1 MSPKPFFMLFEDF
14 KKTSIR
20 CLLVGFTLLTS
31 CKDAQKN
38 EPVPYSKLAEI
49 IESLH
54 YQGRIESVSQG
65 SETPLASSNTVLA
78 IARTQDSNI
87 PPVAL
92 KTCLEAFLARST
104 NDSLKVV
111 TIEDLTGT
119 ASESLNGQPT
129 VGSMQNFASNQQALQ
144 FALSQGIPAILAL
157 NVDHINIRE
166 AKSSTG
172 LVLAD
177 ARGTVSL
184 LSGADAVRLE
194 TASGS
199 TTQRGFDVNQ
209 MIDKALDGLAG
220 SLAAQIANWR
230 LPVTTNINQAFC
242 EIHARIEG
250 LSMPSFET
258 LNGHPVFQN
267 QNLSVFAEGASVE
280 IDGVLVGQTPCKITT
295 GRGMRKLKVH
305 RNGLKPFEAVVN
317 LTGKNRFDAILSPTP
332 ETITQF
338 NDQLAFLRSLDQKQA
353 ISEAT
358 VNSIN
363 GYAKMLRQSGFRID
377 QRTIEDSKKL
387 SLDKEDRP
395 Q

>member
-1 MSPKPFFMLFEDF
+1 MSFLAF

-20 CLLVGFTLLTS
+20 VLLLGSLLLAS
-31 CKDAQKN
+31 CKDAKKE

-49 IESLH
+49 VESLH
-54 YQGRIESVSQG
+54 YQGRLDPVSQG
-65 SETPLASSNTVLA
+65 SENPVPSSNTVLA

-87 PPVAL
+87 PPTAL
-92 KTCLEAFLARST
+92 KTCLEAFLARSI
-104 NDSLKVV
+104 NDSFQVV
-111 TIEDLTGT
+111 TIEDLTGS
-119 ASESLNGQPT
+119 ASESLDGQPAE
-129 VGSMQNFASNQQALQ
+129 GSMQNFATNQQALQ
-144 FALSQGIPAILAL
+144 FALSQGIPAVLAL

-166 AKSSTG
+166 AKSSPG

-184 LSGADAVRLE
+184 LSGTDAARLE

-209 MIDKALDGLAG
+209 MIDKSLDGLAG
-220 SLAAQIANWR
+220 SLAEQIANWR
-230 LPVTTNINQAFC
+230 LPETTNANQAFC

-250 LSMPSFET
+250 LTMPSFDT
-258 LNGHPVFQN
+258 LNGQPVFQN
-267 QNLSVFAEGASVE
+267 QNLPVFAEGASVE
-280 IDGVLVGQTPCKITT
+280 IDGVLVGQTPCTITT
-295 GRGMRKLKVH
+295 GRGMRKLRVY
-305 RNGLKPFEAVVN
+305 RDGLKPCEAVVN

-332 ETITQF
+332 ETLAQF
-338 NDQLAFLRSLDQKQA
+338 NDQLAFLRALDQQQA

-377 QRTIEDSKKL
+377 QRTIKDSKKL

>member
-1 MSPKPFFMLFEDF
+1 MGCM
-14 KKTSIR
+14 
-20 CLLVGFTLLTS
+20 LLTS
-31 CKDAQKN
+31 CKEAKKD

-49 IESLH
+49 VESLH
-54 YQGRIESVSQG
+54 YQGRMEPVSQG
-65 SETPLASSNTVLA
+65 SENPIPSSNTVLV

-104 NDSLKVV
+104 NDSFKVV
-111 TIEDLTGT
+111 TIEDLTGS
-119 ASESLNGQPT
+119 ASESLRGQPAEGG
-129 VGSMQNFASNQQALQ
+129 VQNFASNQQALQ
-144 FALSQGIPAILAL
+144 FALSQGIPAVLAL
-157 NVDHINIRE
+157 SVDHINIRE
-166 AKSSTG
+166 AKSSPG
-172 LVLAD
+172 MVLAD

-209 MIDKALDGLAG
+209 MIDKSLDGLAG

-230 LPVTTNINQAFC
+230 LPETTNANQAFC

-250 LSMPSFET
+250 LTMPSFET
-258 LNGHPVFQN
+258 LNGQPVFQN
-267 QNLSVFAEGASVE
+267 QNLPVFAEGASVE
-280 IDGVLVGQTPCKITT
+280 IDGVLVGQTPCNITT

-305 RNGLKPFEAVVN
+305 RDGLKPFEAVVN

-332 ETITQF
+332 ETLARF
-338 NDQLAFLRSLDQKQA
+338 NEQLAFLRALDQKQA

-377 QRTIEDSKKL
+377 QRNIKDSNQL
-387 SLDKEDRP
+387 SLDKEERP

>member
-1 MSPKPFFMLFEDF
+1 MSFQAL
-14 KKTSIR
+14 KKTPITV
-20 CLLVGFTLLTS
+20 LLLGSVFFSS
-31 CKDAQKN
+31 CKDAKKD
-38 EPVPYSKLAEI
+38 ETVPYSKLAEI
-49 IESLH
+49 VESLH
-54 YQGRIESVSQG
+54 YQGRLDPVSQG
-65 SETPLASSNTVLA
+65 SENPLPSSNTVLA

-87 PPVAL
+87 PPAAL

-104 NDSLKVV
+104 NDSFKVV

-119 ASESLNGQPT
+119 ASESLDGQPAE
-129 VGSMQNFASNQQALQ
+129 GGMQNFASNQQALQ
-144 FALSQGIPAILAL
+144 FALSQGIPAVLAL
-157 NVDHINIRE
+157 NVDNINIRE
-166 AKSSTG
+166 AKSSPG

-184 LSGADAVRLE
+184 LSGADAARLE

-220 SLAAQIANWR
+220 SLAEQISNWR
-230 LPVTTNINQAFC
+230 LPETTDANQALC

-250 LSMPSFET
+250 LTMPSFET
-258 LNGHPVFQN
+258 LNGQPVFQN
-267 QNLSVFAEGASVE
+267 QNLPVFAEGASVE
-280 IDGVLVGQTPCKITT
+280 IDGVLVGQTPCTITT
-295 GRGMRKLKVH
+295 GRGMRKLKVY
-305 RNGLKPFEAVVN
+305 RDGLKPFEAVVN

-332 ETITQF
+332 ETLAQF
-338 NDQLAFLRSLDQKQA
+338 NDQLAFLRALDQQQA

-377 QRTIEDSKKL
+377 QRTIKDSNKL

>member
-1 MSPKPFFMLFEDF
+1 MLFEVF

-20 CLLVGFTLLTS
+20 CLLVGFMLLTS
-31 CKDAQKN
+31 CNDAPKN

-49 IESLH
+49 VESLH
-54 YQGRIESVSQG
+54 YQGRMESVSQG
-65 SETPLASSNTVLA
+65 SENPLPSSNTVLA

-92 KTCLEAFLARST
+92 KTCLEAFLARSA
-104 NDSLKVV
+104 NDSFKVV

-119 ASESLNGQPT
+119 ASESLNGQPAE
-129 VGSMQNFASNQQALQ
+129 GSMQNFASNQQALQ
-144 FALSQGIPAILAL
+144 YALSQGIPAVLAL

-166 AKSSTG
+166 AKSSPG

-209 MIDKALDGLAG
+209 MIDKSLDGLAVA
-220 SLAAQIANWR
+220 LAAQIANWR
-230 LPVTTNINQAFC
+230 LPETTNLNQAFC

-258 LNGHPVFQN
+258 LNGQPVFQN
-267 QNLSVFAEGASVE
+267 QNLPVFAEGASVE
-280 IDGVLVGQTPCKITT
+280 IDGVLVGQSPCKIMT
-295 GRGMRKLKVH
+295 GRGMRKLKVY
-305 RNGLKPFEAVVN
+305 RDGLKSFEAVVN
-317 LTGKNRFDAILSPTP
+317 LTGKNRFDAILAPTP
-332 ETITQF
+332 ETLARF
-338 NDQLAFLRSLDQKQA
+338 NDQLAFLRALDQKQA

-377 QRTIEDSKKL
+377 QRTIDDSKKL
-387 SLDKEDRP
+387 SLDKEDR
-395 Q
+395 QQ

>member
-1 MSPKPFFMLFEDF
+1 MSFQAS
-14 KKTSIR
+14 KKTSITV
-20 CLLVGFTLLTS
+20 LLLGSLLLAS
-31 CKDAQKN
+31 CKDAKKE

-49 IESLH
+49 VESLH
-54 YQGRIESVSQG
+54 YQGRLDPVSQG
-65 SETPLASSNTVLA
+65 SENSVPSSNTVLA

-87 PPVAL
+87 PPAAL

-104 NDSLKVV
+104 NDYFTVV
-111 TIEDLTGT
+111 TIEDLTGS
-119 ASESLNGQPT
+119 ASESLDGQPAE
-129 VGSMQNFASNQQALQ
+129 GSMQNFASNQQALQ
-144 FALSQGIPAILAL
+144 FALSQGIPAVLAL

-166 AKSSTG
+166 AKSSPG

-184 LSGADAVRLE
+184 LSGTEAARLE

-209 MIDKALDGLAG
+209 MIDKALDELAC
-220 SLAAQIANWR
+220 SLAEQMANWR
-230 LPVTTNINQAFC
+230 LPETTNANQAFC

-250 LSMPSFET
+250 LTMPSFDT

-267 QNLSVFAEGASVE
+267 QNLPVFAEGASVE
-280 IDGVLVGQTPCKITT
+280 IDGVLVGQTPCTITT
-295 GRGMRKLKVH
+295 GRGMRKLKVY
-305 RNGLKPFEAVVN
+305 RDGLKPFEAVVN

-332 ETITQF
+332 ETLAQF
-338 NDQLAFLRSLDQKQA
+338 NDQLAFLRALDQQQA

-377 QRTIEDSKKL
+377 QRTIKDSKKL

>member
-1 MSPKPFFMLFEDF
+1 MPLLAF
-14 KKTSIR
+14 KKTLIR
-20 CLLVGFTLLTS
+20 ILLLASLLLAS
-31 CKDAQKN
+31 CKDAKKE

-49 IESLH
+49 VESLH
-54 YQGRIESVSQG
+54 YQGRLDPVSQG
-65 SETPLASSNTVLA
+65 SENPTLSSNTVLA
-78 IARTQDSNI
+78 IARTQDSDI

-104 NDSLKVV
+104 NDSFKVV
-111 TIEDLTGT
+111 TIEDLTGS
-119 ASESLNGQPT
+119 ASESLDGQPAE
-129 VGSMQNFASNQQALQ
+129 GSMQNFASNQQALQ
-144 FALSQGIPAILAL
+144 FALSQGIPAVLAL

-166 AKSSTG
+166 AKSSPG
-172 LVLAD
+172 MVLAD

-184 LSGADAVRLE
+184 LSGTDAVRLE

-220 SLAAQIANWR
+220 SLAEQIANWR
-230 LPVTTNINQAFC
+230 LPETTNANQAFC

-250 LSMPSFET
+250 LTMPSFDT
-258 LNGHPVFQN
+258 LNGQPVFQN
-267 QNLSVFAEGASVE
+267 QNLPVFAEGASVE
-280 IDGVLVGQTPCKITT
+280 IDGVLVGQTPCTITT
-295 GRGMRKLKVH
+295 GRGMRKLKVY
-305 RNGLKPFEAVVN
+305 RDGLKPFEAVVN
-317 LTGKNRFDAILSPTP
+317 LTGKSRFDAILSPTP
-332 ETITQF
+332 ETLAQF
-338 NDQLAFLRSLDQKQA
+338 NDQLAFLRALDQQQA

-377 QRTIEDSKKL
+377 QRTIKDSKNL

>member
-1 MSPKPFFMLFEDF
+1 MSFLAF

-20 CLLVGFTLLTS
+20 VLLLGSLLLAS
-31 CKDAQKN
+31 CKDAKKE

-49 IESLH
+49 VESLH
-54 YQGRIESVSQG
+54 YQGRLDPVSQG
-65 SETPLASSNTVLA
+65 SENPVPSSNTVLA

-87 PPVAL
+87 PPTAL

-104 NDSLKVV
+104 NDSFQVV
-111 TIEDLTGT
+111 TIEDLTGS
-119 ASESLNGQPT
+119 ASESLDGQPAE
-129 VGSMQNFASNQQALQ
+129 GSMQNFASNQQALQ
-144 FALSQGIPAILAL
+144 FALSQGIPAVLAL

-166 AKSSTG
+166 AKSSPG

-184 LSGADAVRLE
+184 LSGTDAARLE

-209 MIDKALDGLAG
+209 MIDKSLDGLAG
-220 SLAAQIANWR
+220 SLAEQIANWR
-230 LPVTTNINQAFC
+230 LPETTNANQAFC

-250 LSMPSFET
+250 LTMPSFDT
-258 LNGHPVFQN
+258 LNGQPVFQN
-267 QNLSVFAEGASVE
+267 QNLPVFAEGASVE
-280 IDGVLVGQTPCKITT
+280 IDGVLVGQTPCTITT
-295 GRGMRKLKVH
+295 GRGMRKLRVY
-305 RNGLKPFEAVVN
+305 RDGLKPFEAVVN

-332 ETITQF
+332 ETLAQF
-338 NDQLAFLRSLDQKQA
+338 NDQLAFLRALDQQQA

-377 QRTIEDSKKL
+377 QRTIKDSKKL

>member
-1 MSPKPFFMLFEDF
+1 LGIML
-14 KKTSIR
+14 
-20 CLLVGFTLLTS
+20 LAS
-31 CKDAQKN
+31 CKDTKKE

-49 IESLH
+49 VESLN
-54 YQGRIESVSQG
+54 YQGRLDSVSQG
-65 SETPLASSNTVLA
+65 SENPLPASNTVLA

-87 PPVAL
+87 PPSAL
-92 KTCLEAFLARST
+92 KKCLEAFLARST
-104 NDSLKVV
+104 NDSFRIV
-111 TIEDLTGT
+111 TIQDLTGS
-119 ASESLNGQPT
+119 ASESLKGQPT
-129 VGSMQNFASNQQALQ
+129 EEGMQNFASNQQALQ

-166 AKSSTG
+166 AQSSPG
-172 LVLAD
+172 MILAD

-184 LSGADAVRLE
+184 LSGADAARLE

-199 TTQRGFDVNQ
+199 TNKRGFDVNQ
-209 MIDKALDGLAG
+209 MIDKALDGLAV
-220 SLAAQIANWR
+220 SLAEQITNWR
-230 LPVTTNINQAFC
+230 LSETSIVNQAVC

-250 LSMPSFET
+250 LTMPSFAT
-258 LNGHPVFQN
+258 LDGHPIFQN
-267 QNLSVFAEGASVE
+267 QNLPVFAEGASVE
-280 IDGVLVGQTPCKITT
+280 IDGVLVGQSPCKITT
-295 GRGMRKLKVH
+295 ARGMRKLRVY
-305 RNGLKPFEAVVN
+305 RDGLKTFEAVVN

-332 ETITQF
+332 ETLAQF
-338 NDQLAFLRSLDQKQA
+338 NDQLAFLRALDQQQD

-377 QRTIEDSKKL
+377 QRTIKDSKQL

>member
-1 MSPKPFFMLFEDF
+1 MSLQALH
-14 KKTSIR
+14 KTSIR
-20 CLLVGFTLLTS
+20 CLLIGFMLLTS
-31 CKDAQKN
+31 CNEAKKD

-49 IESLH
+49 VESLH
-54 YQGRIESVSQG
+54 YQGRMEPVSQG
-65 SETPLASSNTVLA
+65 SENRIPSSNTVLV

-104 NDSLKVV
+104 NDSFKVV
-111 TIEDLTGT
+111 TIEDLTGS
-119 ASESLNGQPT
+119 ASESLRGQAAE
-129 VGSMQNFASNQQALQ
+129 GGIQNFATNQQALQ
-144 FALSQGIPAILAL
+144 FALSQGIPAVLAV

-166 AKSSTG
+166 AKSSPG
-172 LVLAD
+172 MILAD

-209 MIDKALDGLAG
+209 MIDKSLDGLAG
-220 SLAAQIANWR
+220 SLASQIGNWR
-230 LPVTTNINQAFC
+230 LPETTNLNQAFC

-250 LSMPSFET
+250 LTMPSFET
-258 LNGHPVFQN
+258 LNGQPVFQN
-267 QNLSVFAEGASVE
+267 QNLPVFAEGASVE

-305 RNGLKPFEAVVN
+305 RDGLKPFEAVVN

-332 ETITQF
+332 ETLVQF
-338 NDQLAFLRSLDQKQA
+338 NDQLAFLRALDQKQA

-377 QRTIEDSKKL
+377 QRNIKDSNQL